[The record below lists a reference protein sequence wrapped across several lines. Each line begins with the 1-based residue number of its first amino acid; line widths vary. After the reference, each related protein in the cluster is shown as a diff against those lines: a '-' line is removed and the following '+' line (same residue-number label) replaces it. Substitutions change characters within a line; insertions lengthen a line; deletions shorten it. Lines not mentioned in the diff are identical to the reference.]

1 MAILEMDTDALR
13 AAVGTAKA
21 ASDAISSAMELL
33 NRITVHNDWECKER
47 DAINQYTLDNRA
59 KIGQMNEAANAFYG
73 AVEFAAARFEEEEQK
88 QISAQQG
95 VDEVLAQ
102 ISNVVPGGSLGGSI
116 AGGMTD
122 AGNIAISVFQSLGK
136 S

>member
-1 MAILEMDTDALR
+1 MPILEMDTDALR
-13 AAVGTAKA
+13 SAVGTAKA

-33 NRITVHNDWECKER
+33 NRITVHNDWECRER
-47 DAINQYTLDNRA
+47 DAINNFTLENRQ

-73 AVEFAAARFEEEEQK
+73 AVEFAASRFEEEEQK

-102 ISNVVPGGSLGGSI
+102 ISNVVPGGLGGGISI
-116 AGGMTD
+116 GA
-122 AGNIAISVFQSLGK
+122 FQSLGNG
-136 S
+136 